1 MDKKV
6 IKLWE
11 TMELIKAKFEEDKL
25 KLLSEFNDLV
35 NIEGLA
41 TSEQL
46 ESFMVEFDL

>member
-1 MDKKV
+1 MDKRA

-11 TMELIKAKFEEDKL
+11 KMELIKSRFEEDKL
-25 KLLSEFNDLV
+25 EVLSEFNDLV